1 MPESE
6 GAAAAAAA
14 LPELVSPTLSFAV
27 VCEPPRFAR
36 NAETEGTLFLPIPP
50 PGTWGDMEEEDDE
63 EEEGPGGDTFFLLE

>member
-6 GAAAAAAA
+6 GAAAAA

-50 PGTWGDMEEEDDE
+50 PGTWGDMEEE
-63 EEEGPGGDTFFLLE
+63 EEEGPGGDTFFLLD